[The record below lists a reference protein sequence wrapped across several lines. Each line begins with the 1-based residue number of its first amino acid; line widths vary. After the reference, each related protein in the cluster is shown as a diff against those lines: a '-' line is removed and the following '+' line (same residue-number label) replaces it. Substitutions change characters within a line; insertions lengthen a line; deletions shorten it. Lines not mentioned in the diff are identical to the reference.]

1 MSTHLSTIKKLPVF
15 QDFSDQTL
23 KEFSHLCAMRN
34 FGEGEMIY
42 LRGRQQG
49 KVFLLISGK
58 VKLYQSALGKKVVIQ
73 VFKPGDFFGNIP
85 LTHTYPLREESS
97 AQASQESTVCVISK
111 QDFTTI
117 LNRSPELAM
126 TLLTVL
132 RNRLHQAESKIKDLA
147 ISSAQI
153 RLINELIRYA
163 THHGQKINGFY
174 KIEEKLTHQLLSE
187 MIGVTRETVTKTLI
201 ELKKLGFI
209 KYGPGRSIILNR
221 DKIIKNCILCLRPE
235 V

>member
-1 MSTHLSTIKKLPVF
+1 MSIHLSTIKNLPVF
-15 QDFSDQTL
+15 QNLSRQTL
-23 KEFSHLCAMRN
+23 QEFSRLCVMRS
-34 FGEGEMIY
+34 FGEDEIVY
-42 LRGRQQG
+42 LHGRQQR

-58 VKLYQSALGKKVVIQ
+58 IKLYQSALGKKVVIH
-73 VFKPGDFFGNIP
+73 VFKPGDFFGDIP
-85 LTHTYPLREESS
+85 FTHTYPLREESS
-97 AQASQESTVCVISK
+97 TQASQESTVCVISK
-111 QDFTTI
+111 RDFTAM
-117 LNRSPELAM
+117 LNKSPELAM

-163 THHGQKINGFY
+163 THHGKKINGFY

-187 MIGVTRETVTKTLI
+187 MIGVTRETVTKTLLA
-201 ELKKLGFI
+201 LKRSGFI
-209 KYGPGRSIILNR
+209 KYGAGRSIILDR
-221 DKIIKNCILCLRPE
+221 DKIIKDCVLCLRPE